1 MASIS
6 LKVGPYEILETIG
19 VGSFG
24 KVKLAVHSQTRQ
36 KVALKF
42 VNRKRIASLDMVL
55 RIRREVQY
63 LKCLRHPHIIK
74 LCVLFLPRCRVQ
86 WTYYGCQ
93 LQQIRGHYDTHRYH
107 HGVILKSVFFIQLY
121 ALIYY
126 KVMEY
131 AGGELFAFIVE
142 KGRVRFSDIVT
153 MFHLGL

>member
-74 LCVLFLPRCRVQ
+74 LCVIC
-86 WTYYGCQ
+86 
-93 LQQIRGHYDTHRYH
+93 
-107 HGVILKSVFFIQLY
+107 
-121 ALIYY
+121 
-126 KVMEY
+126 
-131 AGGELFAFIVE
+131 
-142 KGRVRFSDIVT
+142 
-153 MFHLGL
+153 